1 MPRNGI
7 AESYGNCMCKFLRNC
22 FPQWLHHLDSYEE
35 YFKLMNTLICAFGGN
50 KQSSMLRSTQGL
62 NCWVLLCSDV
72 ELWLNAASFPEPAVR
87 QLCEVLAVRSS
98 LVLAVLA
105 VLSISLLLNAA
116 SLRIKIPPHPTFKA
130 SASWAYAPQGRATLC
145 CWPSPGVELAQAW
158 CGAGPCPS
166 CLDLLVDGG
175 SRASRPQ
182 VPPCSARSGQKWL
195 PSLSTPH
202 SVSPAP
208 WVASLLPSPL
218 GYDTRAKTV

>member
-35 YFKLMNTLICAFGGN
+35 YFKLMNTVICAFGGN

-105 VLSISLLLNAA
+105 VLSIRLLLNAA

-145 CWPSPGVELAQAW
+145 CWPSPGVELAQPW
-158 CGAGPCPS
+158 CGAGPGLVWSWP
-166 CLDLLVDGG
+166 LPLLPGLTG
-175 SRASRPQ
+175 RWRL
-182 VPPCSARSGQKWL
+182 SGQPASSASLQCKEWPEVASFTLRSPQCL
-195 PSLSTPH
+195 PSTMGSLSTSQPT
-202 SVSPAP
+202 
-208 WVASLLPSPL
+208 WL
-218 GYDTRAKTV
+218 

>member
-105 VLSISLLLNAA
+105 VITILTCTIDYLLTSRYYFGVSNHCHLCAC
-116 SLRIKIPPHPTFKA
+116 F
-130 SASWAYAPQGRATLC
+130 AYEGRC
-145 CWPSPGVELAQAW
+145 D
-158 CGAGPCPS
+158 CG
-166 CLDLLVDGG
+166 
-175 SRASRPQ
+175 
-182 VPPCSARSGQKWL
+182 W
-195 PSLSTPH
+195 H
-202 SVSPAP
+202 
-208 WVASLLPSPL
+208 
-218 GYDTRAKTV
+218 